1 MFCRLFAQCLRM
13 GDNQRFL
20 FRRPCGF
27 ILVIAIAPTGIGVF
41 QSDAI
46 FLGALGERF
55 LMFLHGEIMADIQ
68 FVIIFLQL
76 PVIPVERA
84 PCLEQSIGL
93 LFNTF

>member
-1 MFCRLFAQCLRM
+1 MFYPANTVNHCLFAAVGIIQLRLQILLGALMFCRLFAQCLRM

-46 FLGALGERF
+46 FLGTLGER
-55 LMFLHGEIMADIQ
+55 
-68 FVIIFLQL
+68 
-76 PVIPVERA
+76 
-84 PCLEQSIGL
+84 S
-93 LFNTF
+93 

>member
-1 MFCRLFAQCLRM
+1 
-13 GDNQRFL
+13 
-20 FRRPCGF
+20 
-27 ILVIAIAPTGIGVF
+27 
-41 QSDAI
+41 
-46 FLGALGERF
+46 
-55 LMFLHGEIMADIQ
+55 MFLHSEIMADIQ